1 MKQTIFNKAHRDK
14 FIVVFDIPKAL
25 KDKATSTQREL
36 CGDESV
42 SVYNADS
49 IQFSIF
55 GTPVPTIKIDPIDVG
70 YAGQVHRQTSYSRPT
85 YTPLTL
91 GMSINNN
98 YKNYWLLWSWLN
110 LWNDT
115 KTSVFDKSKIVD
127 SSDKFYLSN
136 LTPNIEDYITT
147 FKIYGLDEYN
157 NKMICFTYTNI
168 VLIELSEI
176 EFSYRNTEEIG
187 CTASFV
193 FDQLHV
199 ELLAC

>member
-25 KDKATSTQREL
+25 KDKSTQVQKNL
-36 CGDESV
+36 CGGDSMSV
-42 SVYNADS
+42 FNSDS

-55 GTPVPTIKIDPIDVG
+55 GTPVPTIKIDPIDVS

-85 YTPLTL
+85 YSPLTL

-98 YKNYWLLWSWLN
+98 YTNYWLLWTWLN

-115 KTSVFDKSKIVD
+115 KTSIFDGSGNINRFLNPID
-127 SSDKFYLSN
+127 NPDTS
-136 LTPNIEDYITT
+136 IEDYVTT
-147 FKIYGLDEYN
+147 FRIYGLDEYN

-168 VLIELSEI
+168 VLVELSEI

-199 ELLAC
+199 DLIAC

>member
-25 KDKATSTQREL
+25 KDKSTQVQKNL
-36 CGDESV
+36 CGEDSMSV
-42 SVYNADS
+42 FNSDS

-55 GTPVPTIKIDPIDVG
+55 GTPVPTIKIEPIDVS
-70 YAGQVHRQTSYSRPT
+70 YAGQVHRQTSYSRPS

-98 YKNYWLLWSWLN
+98 YTNYWLLWAWLN

-115 KTSVFDKSKIVD
+115 KTSKFDG
-127 SSDKFYLSN
+127 SSNPNRYINPIDNLS
-136 LTPNIEDYITT
+136 TSIEDYVTT

-157 NKMICFTYTNI
+157 NKLICFTYTNI
-168 VLIELSEI
+168 VLVELSEI
-176 EFSYRNTEEIG
+176 EFSYRNSEEIG

-199 ELLAC
+199 DLLTC

>member
-25 KDKATSTQREL
+25 KDKSTQVQKNL
-36 CGDESV
+36 CGRDSV
-42 SVYNADS
+42 SVFNSDS

-55 GTPVPTIKIDPIDVG
+55 GTPVPTIKIDPIDVS
-70 YAGQVHRQTSYSRPT
+70 YAGQVHRQTSYSRPI
-85 YTPLTL
+85 YSALTL

-98 YKNYWLLWSWLN
+98 YTNYWLLWTWLN

-115 KTSVFDKSKIVD
+115 KTSIFDGSGNINRFLNPID
-127 SSDKFYLSN
+127 NPDTS
-136 LTPNIEDYITT
+136 IEDYVTT
-147 FKIYGLDEYN
+147 FRIYGLDEYN

-168 VLIELSEI
+168 VLVELSEI

-199 ELLAC
+199 DLVAC

>member
-1 MKQTIFNKAHRDK
+1 MKQTIFNKARRDK

-25 KDKATSTQREL
+25 KDKSTLVQKNL
-36 CGDESV
+36 CGEDSMSV
-42 SVYNADS
+42 FNPDS

-55 GTPVPTIKIDPIDVG
+55 GTPVPTIKIDPIDVS
-70 YAGQVHRQTSYSRPT
+70 YAGQIHRQTSYSRPT
-85 YTPLTL
+85 YSPLTL

-98 YKNYWLLWSWLN
+98 YTNYWLLWAWLN

-115 KTSVFDKSKIVD
+115 KTSIFDGSLNTSRYINPIDNPDTSV
-127 SSDKFYLSN
+127 L
-136 LTPNIEDYITT
+136 DYVTT

-157 NKMICFTYTNI
+157 NKLICFTYTNI
-168 VLIELSEI
+168 VLVELSEI
-176 EFSYRNTEEIG
+176 EFSYRNSEEIG

-199 ELLAC
+199 DLLAC